1 MKYLSECALILTEAA
16 SDESIAKVLRREI
29 AAICGYIFIFYDSLP
44 TESDSAMEMFKRC
57 VSSKHIEKDGAKNA
71 HRVLRHMLVLCRKG
85 VSVVG
90 SPALKL
96 DSKTFIDGMKM
107 ISKQL
112 QRTSRSGE
120 KLASF
125 LEYAGSSM
133 TECIVIAK
141 YWLSSSLT
149 VRQREE
155 SWRVFELLCTIL
167 KETLHDHTI
176 SYSELGF
183 ALNAFIT
190 VMLDENNCK
199 LLPSMLDSLKS
210 VLESLFHESTKTA
223 LVEGVLPT
231 LRKLCLAL
239 LQVHERTFLSF
250 YSKCNSSLTCLEFEQ
265 RSSQG
270 LLQDSETL
278 EESVNTLGI
287 SPKRDEL
294 LKRLIESK
302 VAVEATYHE
311 TLMLSFGSVAMMAKS
326 GKMPLQDILGAQ
338 DMALQL
344 DSEHN
349 QDLFL
354 EVNQKYSMTS
364 LFSSIQHEDA
374 DAIPS
379 LHVEAQHFLQIMNEY
394 PISVG
399 PFRASLSTSSTA
411 VLQSIEARARLLA
424 LRRLEK
430 SLARHDSTHSS
441 SELPAEVHNWLM
453 KICYSLDP
461 EESRLVSSRCL
472 GEINSL
478 GNDTTLTM
486 PQQSTSI
493 QSQLSKHNGSP
504 YTLMMTNILTS
515 VGGFLVS
522 DCAETSLVAM
532 KTARALLS
540 SGAGK
545 ECWKTLSDADQALF
559 RPFVINDEGQQHTS
573 VLLSD
578 SCKEKL
584 KARTARLGGSNLW
597 CFSDGLWNLVEYGE
611 DSRELWIKNIVCA
624 IISCCLGKDSKV
636 RNKGFFR
643 ICQGMCAKEA
653 CFAAEMFP
661 YLIFSLLDADP
672 REACNEKSASAR
684 DLILSQTAI
693 GTATSRMNV
702 LISNCFSS
710 LLNLKE
716 EQMKLNPQAINAI
729 LSALEW
735 LKSITEYRFLTADH
749 QKNRTVTAP
758 KKSKTKKR
766 RSKGTEVDDIQPSP
780 QWRGCS
786 YGVVLRL
793 DGIDVAKACF
803 HLKRYFSAM
812 FYAEM
817 GMQNLIGSGSF
828 FEQLSGDYAHKFEK
842 SEALICDIS
851 GFGVPSQ
858 NENRSV
864 LDRALVAKDIIASC
878 LSELEANDEL
888 KGVLSQGA
896 ALSLKHNISS
906 LNTLGGLRSEKLA
919 ALQDH
924 DIRLEER
931 PATLQQGF
939 ESITSCLEDLGL
951 NHTKH
956 HYLMGVE
963 KMLGSDPQDHDS
975 MIFLRE
981 KWFEDSLNTASRWDD
996 SLLPKMNGT
1005 DQLVQSDKSQDAPSL
1020 RTDAPSG
1027 FYESV
1032 NHALLSLEKG
1042 DIVGGLS
1049 NVTQARRSIL
1059 ADMESLVGSE
1069 SQLKGMATHL
1079 SRLSVIGNLELTA
1092 KTLEGKSPIT
1102 FLLSR
1107 WGFRSGAGAEKL
1119 ESLLL
1124 ESDNFHSFDMRDH
1137 HVTDKVDNVLARRV
1151 FTEFSVQE
1159 TQLKLLMPKF
1169 ESDETDIA
1177 EALTSHV
1184 FKSSH
1189 IYRDLGRTDAA
1200 NLTLSRLRSLVQ
1212 IFQQKGMTYS
1222 PNLPLILRLE
1232 DAKLMKC
1239 QNDLDTAVMN
1249 CKIISSHLDSIEAD
1263 ATNIELDSLHA
1274 DSLLLGSLWMAEQN
1288 VDAATNILSS
1298 FQKAADLSMKVYKK
1312 TKALDTLHS
1321 SSIQKAS
1328 IAGFKLGEFAASLY
1342 YSVDTRMSNEA
1353 WKKRCLAAGER
1364 KKELEMAIIEEQKA
1378 EKKRSKS
1385 AANEKLYE
1393 NAYVVR
1399 QTLEREASMDDRDIK
1414 SMTDSLR
1421 QYLKMSVESFCTA
1434 LKLCPTTIAANV
1446 STHVFQLV
1454 SLWFKNC
1461 ARAET
1466 NDIVNELMR
1475 ANALYI
1481 PSYRFVPLTYQLF
1494 SRIDIMQ
1501 DEKVNEFQNV
1511 LRGIVLK
1518 ICTEHPYHGI
1528 VQLVALANGKRIGG
1542 GVDGRHADTYL
1553 ENVGGSKVDAAT
1565 SILDDLRKRKSYIPA
1580 LVESYTTLSDAFIE
1594 LAMLSTTSVE
1604 KKQYKGL
1611 SFSQFKVTLDTCFSS
1626 GRRGSKNTSATNK
1639 PVIFTNPPP
1648 IRPDTQYGDGID
1660 DPIGAERVLSFESKF
1675 DLTPTGVHR
1684 PKIVNCIGSK
1694 GGRFK
1699 QLVKGGDDIRQD
1711 AIMEQVFGTVN
1722 DLLRHEGAGGNNVIK
1737 QSLGGHHIPCS
1748 SRHLRLI
1755 TYGITPLTPSCGVL
1769 EWVNDT
1775 MCFGEY
1781 VEDKRGSLGAH
1792 SRYNPGEWGDFN
1804 CKDMYIEAA
1813 KDAAATV
1820 QSRRKTYKKICENFS
1835 PGKKKIHHTSNFI
1848 TFKALRRFLDSHS
1861 LLFILSL

>member
-1 MKYLSECALILTEAA
+1 MKYLSECALILTDAS

-44 TESDSAMEMFKRC
+44 NESDSAMEMFKRC
-57 VSSKHIEKDGAKNA
+57 VSPKHIEKDGAKNA
-71 HRVLRHMLVLCRKG
+71 HRVLRHMLVLRRKG

-90 SPALKL
+90 SPALEL

-120 KLASF
+120 KASF

-133 TECIVIAK
+133 TECVVIAK

-149 VRQREE
+149 IRQRED

-167 KETLHDHTI
+167 KETLQDETI

-190 VMLDENNCK
+190 VMLDPNNSK
-199 LLPSMLDSLKS
+199 LLPSILDSLKS
-210 VLESLFHESTKTA
+210 VLESLFHESTKTD

-265 RSSQG
+265 RSSKG
-270 LLQDSETL
+270 LLEDSDDMS
-278 EESVNTLGI
+278 ESLDTSKI
-287 SPKRDEL
+287 SSERDEL
-294 LKRLIESK
+294 LKHLIESK
-302 VAVEATYHE
+302 VAVETTYHE
-311 TLMLSFGSVAMMAKS
+311 TLMRSFESVAMMARS
-326 GKMPLQDILGAQ
+326 GKMSLKDILGAQ

-344 DSEHN
+344 ESGHN
-349 QDLFL
+349 QDIFR
-354 EVNQKYSMTS
+354 EVNQKYSMAS
-364 LFSSIQHEDA
+364 LFSSTQRGDSDE
-374 DAIPS
+374 IPS
-379 LHVEAQHFLQIMNEY
+379 LHVEVQHFLQIMNEY
-394 PISVG
+394 PISVD

-411 VLQSIEARARLLA
+411 VLQSIEAQARLLA

-430 SLARHDSTHSS
+430 SLVRHDSTQSPF
-441 SELPAEVHNWLM
+441 ELPVEVHNWLM

-478 GNDTTLTM
+478 GNITTLAM
-486 PQQSTSI
+486 PEQSTSI
-493 QSQLSKHNGSP
+493 QSQLANHDGSP

-522 DCAETSLVAM
+522 GCAETSLVAM

-545 ECWKTLSDADQALF
+545 ECWKTLSDTDQALF
-559 RPFVINDEGQQHTS
+559 RPFVMNDEGQQHTS
-573 VLLSD
+573 VLISD

-584 KARTARLGGSNLW
+584 KARTTGLGGGNLW
-597 CFSDGLWNLVEYGE
+597 CFSDGLWNLDEYSE
-611 DSRELWIKNIVCA
+611 DSRDLWIKNIVCA

-653 CFAAEMFP
+653 RFAAEMFP

-672 REACNEKSASAR
+672 REACKEKSASAR

-702 LISNCFSS
+702 LISKCFSS
-710 LLNLKE
+710 LLKLNA
-716 EQMKLNPQAINAI
+716 EQMKTYSQAIDAI
-729 LSALEW
+729 LSSLDW
-735 LKSITEYRFLTADH
+735 LKSITEHRFLNADH
-749 QKNRTVTAP
+749 QKNIATKVP
-758 KKSKTKKR
+758 KSSKTSKKR
-766 RSKGTEVDDIQPSP
+766 RSKGGDVDGIQPSP
-780 QWRGCS
+780 QWRGCL

-793 DGIDVAKACF
+793 DGVDVAKACF
-803 HLKRYFSAM
+803 HAKRYFSAM
-812 FYAEM
+812 YYAEM
-817 GMQNLIGSGSF
+817 GMQNMVGSGSF
-828 FEQLSGDYAHKFEK
+828 FEQLSGDYAHKLEK
-842 SEALICDIS
+842 SEAPVCDIS

-858 NENRSV
+858 NEHQSV
-864 LDRALVAKDIIASC
+864 LDKALVAKDIIVRC
-878 LSELEANDEL
+878 LTELEANDEL
-888 KGVLSQGA
+888 NGVLSQGA
-896 ALSLKHNISS
+896 ALSLKQNISS
-906 LNTLGGLRSEKLA
+906 LKTLGGLRNEKLA

-924 DIRLEER
+924 DIRLEEC
-931 PATLQQGF
+931 PAVLQEGF

-951 NHTKH
+951 NHTKQ
-956 HYLMGVE
+956 HYLIGVE
-963 KMLGSDPQDHDS
+963 KMLGADQQDDGS
-975 MIFLRE
+975 RNFLRE

-996 SLLPKMNGT
+996 SLLPRLNES
-1005 DQLVQSDKSQDAPSL
+1005 DQFVQSDQMRDAPPL
-1020 RTDAPSG
+1020 RTNAPSG

-1032 NHALLSLEKG
+1032 NLALLSLEKG

-1059 ADMESLVGSE
+1059 ADMEALVGSE

-1079 SRLSVIGNLELTA
+1079 SRLSVIGNMELTA
-1092 KTLEGKSPIT
+1092 RTLEGKSPVD
-1102 FLLSR
+1102 FLLNR
-1107 WGFRSGAGAEKL
+1107 WGFRNEAGVERL

-1124 ESDNFHSFDMRDH
+1124 ESDNYSFDMKD
-1137 HVTDKVDNVLARRV
+1137 HVTDVDNILARRV

-1159 TQLKLLMPKF
+1159 TQLKLLIPKF
-1169 ESDETDIA
+1169 ESDGKDIA

-1200 NLTLSRLRSLVQ
+1200 NLSLSRLRSLVQ
-1212 IFQQKGMTYS
+1212 VFQQRGMTYP
-1222 PNLPLILRLE
+1222 PNLPLVLHLE

-1239 QNDLDTAVMN
+1239 QNDLDTAVMR
-1249 CKIISSHLDSIEAD
+1249 CKIISSHLDSIED
-1263 ATNIELDSLHA
+1263 DGTNIELNSLHA

-1288 VDAATNILSS
+1288 VDAATTILSS

-1312 TKALDTLHS
+1312 AKALDILHS
-1321 SSIQKAS
+1321 SCIQKAS

-1342 YSVDTRMSNEA
+1342 YSVDKRMSSEA
-1353 WKKRCLAAGER
+1353 WKKRCLAASER
-1364 KKELEMAIIEEQKA
+1364 KKELDLAIIEDQKLAKRRTRSDKDEQLY
-1378 EKKRSKS
+1378 RG
-1385 AANEKLYE
+1385 AN
-1393 NAYVVR
+1393 AVR
-1399 QTLEREASMDDRDIK
+1399 AVLEREASMDDREMQ
-1414 SMTDSLR
+1414 SMIESLR
-1421 QYLKMSVESFCTA
+1421 QYLRMSVESYCSA
-1434 LKLCPTTIAANV
+1434 LKLCPSAIAANV
-1446 STHVFQLV
+1446 SSHVFQLV

-1461 ARAET
+1461 TRAET

-1475 ANALYI
+1475 AYAMGI

-1494 SRIDIMQ
+1494 SRIDSTQ
-1501 DEKVNEFQNV
+1501 GEEVNDFQSI
-1511 LRGIVLK
+1511 LRDMVLK
-1518 ICTEHPYHGI
+1518 ICSEHPYHGI
-1528 VQLVALANGKRIGG
+1528 VQLVALANGKRIGD
-1542 GVDGRHADTYL
+1542 GVDGRNRDVYL
-1553 ENVGGSKVDAAT
+1553 ENVGGSKVDAAM
-1565 SILDDLRKRKSYIPA
+1565 SILDDLRKRKGYIPA
-1580 LVESYTTLSDAFIE
+1580 LVESYTTLSDAFIG
-1594 LAMLSTTSVE
+1594 LAMLSTKPFE
-1604 KKQYKGL
+1604 KRQFKGL
-1611 SFSQFKVTLDTCFSS
+1611 SFSQFKLNLDTCFSS
-1626 GRRGSKNTSATNK
+1626 GRRGSKNTSAANK

-1675 DLTPTGVHR
+1675 DLTPTGLHR
-1684 PKIVNCIGSK
+1684 PKIVVCNGSK
-1694 GGRFK
+1694 GGKFK
-1699 QLVKGGDDIRQD
+1699 QLVKGEDDLRQD

-1722 DLLRHEGAGGNNVIK
+1722 DLLRHEGAGGNNAIK
-1737 QSLGGHHIPCS
+1737 QSLGVSAIPCS

-1775 MCFGEY
+1775 MCFGDY
-1781 VEDKRGSLGAH
+1781 VEDKRGVGAH
-1792 SRYNPGEWGDFN
+1792 SRYNPGEWGIND
-1804 CKDMYIEAA
+1804 CRKIYVAA
-1813 KDAAATV
+1813 SPSEDAAATD
-1820 QSRRKTYKKICENFS
+1820 QSRRKVYKTICENFS
-1835 PGKKKIHHTSNFI
+1835 PGKEQIH
-1848 TFKALRRFLDSHS
+1848 
-1861 LLFILSL
+1861 